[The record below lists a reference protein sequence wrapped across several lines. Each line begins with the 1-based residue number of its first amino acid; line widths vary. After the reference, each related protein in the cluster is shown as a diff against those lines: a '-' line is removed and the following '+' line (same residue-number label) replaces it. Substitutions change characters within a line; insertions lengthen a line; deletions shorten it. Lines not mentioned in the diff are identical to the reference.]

1 MAPGYFWIDDVT
13 LAKVG
18 SDVPLTEKPVLGAE
32 EAAIVPPGELGA
44 DAVRCP
50 ECGYRNQF
58 AWKNCY
64 ACGTA
69 LAGKQKQSQ
78 ASPP

>member
-13 LAKVG
+13 LEKVG
-18 SDVPLTEKPVLGAE
+18 GDVPLTEKPVLGVE
-32 EAAIVPPGELGA
+32 EAAIAPPGELEA

-58 AWKNCY
+58 SWKNCY

-69 LAGKQKQSQ
+69 LVARKTVVSV
-78 ASPP
+78 PP